1 MHSDEL
7 AIREQRYARFFS
19 SLLSDTD
26 AFLQILRSCCR
37 SYVRVSAGRGSA
49 RFSQC
54 KLRAHRSRTCA
65 ATYSCLCECDLGLYG
80 FAEFSRARMLTLNCQ
95 ILAFTV
101 PRAAIQVSQDRSHLL
116 VLLET
121 STVMCIEAPVSMLH
135 ARVKNGKGL

>member
-1 MHSDEL
+1 MLFRS

-19 SLLSDTD
+19 SLLSDID
-26 AFLQILRSCCR
+26 AFLQILRSCCQ
-37 SYVRVSAGRGSA
+37 SSVCVSVGRGSA
-49 RFSQC
+49 QFSQC
-54 KLRAHRSRTCA
+54 KLRAHGSRTCA
-65 ATYSCLCECDLGLYG
+65 AAYSCLCEFNLGLYG

-101 PRAAIQVSQDRSHLL
+101 PRAAIQLSQDRSHLL

-121 STVMCIEAPVSMLH
+121 LMVMCIEALVSMLH